1 MNDVKLIKRFFQ
13 LEIKDIAYF
22 KFILESYEGIAM
34 QRTLNAKR
42 GEIEV
47 MVPDCNMSIFNDIL
61 NNVRAEMDIRE
72 IKKPVDYLELV
83 I

>member
-1 MNDVKLIKRFFQ
+1 MNDLNMMKRFFQ
-13 LEIKDIAYF
+13 LDVKDIAYF

-47 MVPDCNMSIFNDIL
+47 MVPDCNMPIFNDIL
-61 NNVRAEMDIRE
+61 NNIKDEMDIRE